1 MKYQGIIF
9 DLDGVICSTDEYHFQ
24 AWKALAESLGIPF
37 DRERNN
43 LLRGVSRMQSLE
55 IILEKGGK
63 TYTDEEKAAFAEEK
77 NTLYRQL
84 LGRMSTAD
92 LSDDVKN
99 TLTALRGAGLR
110 LAVGS
115 SSKNTPFILE
125 RIGLDGF
132 FDAVADGNCIT
143 HSKPHPEVFLKAAE
157 MIGLPPAVCL
167 VVEDAHAG
175 VEAAVAGGFD
185 CAAIGDAKEDPRAVY
200 HLTRVSDLDFISEYD
215 MGDLAAVLSTTED
228 FQLLSLLL
236 QLYIH
241 DVHASMIRPQKELQG
256 FARVEL
262 QAGGEKTVC
271 FSLQPSRMAFLDEDM
286 RWKIEK
292 GAFKAQVVSSSE
304 DIRLQDSFIVTEN
317 GFLKGKTRAFCALS
331 EIK

>member
-9 DLDGVICSTDEYHFQ
+9 DLDGVICSTDEYHYQ
-24 AWKALAESLGIPF
+24 AWKALAERLGIPF

-55 IILEKGGK
+55 IILEKSDK

-77 NTLYRQL
+77 NTLYRRL
-84 LGRMSTAD
+84 LGQMSPAD
-92 LSDDVKN
+92 LSDDVKT

-110 LAVGS
+110 LAIGS

-125 RIGLDGF
+125 RIGLGGF

-157 MIGLPPAVCL
+157 MLGLSPAVCL

-200 HLTRVSDLDFISEYD
+200 HLTKLSDL
-215 MGDLAAVLSTTED
+215 
-228 FQLLSLLL
+228 
-236 QLYIH
+236 
-241 DVHASMIRPQKELQG
+241 
-256 FARVEL
+256 
-262 QAGGEKTVC
+262 
-271 FSLQPSRMAFLDEDM
+271 
-286 RWKIEK
+286 
-292 GAFKAQVVSSSE
+292 
-304 DIRLQDSFIVTEN
+304 
-317 GFLKGKTRAFCALS
+317 GFLS
-331 EIK
+331 